1 MRILRRLR
9 WRRRVRFFDHFQRKR
24 DCAAGTAGERGRRR
38 RRRGVGYLSLV
49 PAGDGS
55 LFSFLTYRRL
65 LVAGVALGAP
75 LDVEEQRNLSAV
87 HESEVLQALVLLV
100 ERLLRE
106 L

>member
-1 MRILRRLR
+1 M
-9 WRRRVRFFDHFQRKR
+9 RFFDHFQRKR
-24 DCAAGTAGERGRRR
+24 DCAAGGAGERGRRR

-49 PAGDGS
+49 PAGGWFALLISNVPSTSCSGS
-55 LFSFLTYRRL
+55 RPWR
-65 LVAGVALGAP
+65 P